1 MEGKKLNVLVIED
14 NPPDFFLFKEII
26 YGTSL
31 KIEKITNATNL
42 SKAIY
47 DLNDEQFDLVFLDL
61 TLPDSAGLDSFLAI
75 NDAAGNIPII
85 VLSGM
90 VDERLALEIV
100 KRGAQDFLIKGNFD
114 YSLLDKSIRYSIER
128 KRNLDIIKQSEHQ
141 YKYLFENNPIPM
153 WAYDLES
160 KRFLVVNQAALHHY
174 GYTEDEFLSMT
185 IFDIR
190 PSSDSEVAEKPLQ
203 NAAFGNTV
211 TQATHIK
218 KDGTQIFVEITGHH
232 IIVNNRRARLNL
244 AYDITEQRKA
254 QQENIFH
261 AEILKNITDIVIV
274 TDLEGNI
281 TYWNKGASVNLEY
294 EADEM
299 LHKSIAALQ
308 YNKSSLRLARIVH
321 EIDSNNSYVAH
332 LRAVTKSGKLL
343 WLDLKTTYLFGLN
356 NEKTGFLWISN
367 DITQD
372 VLNKEKLLI
381 QKSAIEAVGV
391 GVVITGA
398 KENDYS
404 VIMSNPKFEQITGY
418 SEEEIIGKN
427 IRFLQGE
434 GTNQETIKQMRA
446 ALQEQKMF
454 DGEILNYRKNGEPF
468 WNKVMINPI
477 FDDEG
482 KLINFVGFQQDI
494 TDAKN
499 AKEDLLYKNREL
511 NTFIYKASH
520 DLRSPIASLIGL
532 IKVAQ
537 LEFTNEVICNYLNMM
552 DKTSVRLDKILR
564 TLIDMISI
572 KQEEPDYTTVTFATI
587 VQKVIESKKYSD
599 VHAMDISL
607 DFEKDAILKTDT
619 EILVLILENLVENAL
634 KFRDKNKCKHE
645 LKISLV
651 QFPHKNQIT
660 ISDNGLGIL
669 KEYQSKVF
677 DMFYRANDNFPGSG
691 LGLYIARNFVEKLQ
705 GRLSL
710 KTEYCI
716 GTSVL
721 IELPVNVIVND

>member
-1 MEGKKLNVLVIED
+1 MNILVIED
-14 NPPDFFLFKEII
+14 NPADFFLFKEII
-26 YGTSL
+26 YGTTLS
-31 KIEKITNATNL
+31 INKITNSNNL

-61 TLPDSAGLDSFLAI
+61 TLPDSKGLDSFLAI
-75 NDAAGNIPII
+75 NKVAGNTPII

-100 KRGAQDFLIKGNFD
+100 KQGAQDFLIKGNFD

-128 KRNLDIIKQSEHQ
+128 KKNLDIIKRSENQ

-153 WAYDLES
+153 WAFDLET
-160 KRFLVVNQAALHHY
+160 KKFLVVNQAAISHY
-174 GYTEDEFLSMT
+174 GYSEEEFLSMS
-185 IFDIR
+185 IYDIR
-190 PSSDSEVAEKPLQ
+190 PPSDYEALEKNLQ
-203 NAAFGNTV
+203 NIDFGINV
-211 TQATHIK
+211 NQATHIK
-218 KDGTQIFVEITGHH
+218 KNGTRIFVEITGHQ

-244 AYDITEQRKA
+244 AYDITEQLRA
-254 QQENIFH
+254 QRENIFH

-274 TDLEGNI
+274 TDLEGKI
-281 TYWNKGASVNLEY
+281 TYWNKGASVNLEF
-294 EADEM
+294 EAAET
-299 LHKSIAALQ
+299 LGKNISTLQHANSKLRIA
-308 YNKSSLRLARIVH
+308 KIIR
-321 EIDSNNSYVAH
+321 EIDANNAFVAH

-343 WLDLKTTYLFGLN
+343 WLDLKATYLYGLN

-372 VLNKEKLLI
+372 ILNKEKLLI

-391 GVVITGA
+391 GVVITGPH
-398 KENDYS
+398 ENDYPI
-404 VIMSNPKFEQITGY
+404 IMVNPKFESITGY
-418 SEEEIIGKN
+418 SENEILGKN
-427 IRFLQGE
+427 LRFLQGE
-434 GTNQETIKQMRA
+434 ATNIDTIREMQN
-446 ALQEQKMF
+446 ALREQRMF

-477 FDDEG
+477 FDEQG

-537 LEFTNEVICNYLNMM
+537 LEFTNETICNYLKMM
-552 DKTSVRLDKILR
+552 DQTSVRLDKILR
-564 TLIDMISI
+564 TLMDMISI
-572 KQEEPDYTTVTFATI
+572 KQEEPHYSTVKFAAI
-587 VQKVIESKKYSD
+587 VQRVIESKKYSEI
-599 VHAMDISL
+599 HTLDISL
-607 DFEKDAILKTDT
+607 DFDKDATLKTDT
-619 EILVLILENLVENAL
+619 ELLVLIMENLVENAL
-634 KFRDKNKCKHE
+634 KFRDTNKVKCE
-645 LKISLV
+645 LKISLI
-651 QFPHKNQIT
+651 QFPHKNQI
-660 ISDNGLGIL
+660 IVRDNGLGIL
-669 KEYQSKVF
+669 KDFQSKVF
-677 DMFYRANDNFPGSG
+677 DMFYRANDTFPGSG
-691 LGLYIARNFVEKLQ
+691 LGLYIVKNFVEKLQ

-710 KTEYCI
+710 KTEFCV

-721 IELPVNVIVND
+721 VELPVNVFTKD

>member
-1 MEGKKLNVLVIED
+1 MEGKKLNILVIED
-14 NPPDFFLFKEII
+14 NPADFFLFKELI

-31 KIEKITNATNL
+31 KIEKISNSTNL

-47 DLNDEQFDLVFLDL
+47 DLNDELFDLVFLDL
-61 TLPDSAGLDSFLAI
+61 TLPDSEGLDSFLAI
-75 NDAAGNIPII
+75 NEVASNIPII

-90 VDERLALEIV
+90 VDEKLALEIV
-100 KRGAQDFLIKGNFD
+100 KKGAQDFLIKGNFD
-114 YSLLDKSIRYSIER
+114 HSLLDKSIRYSIER
-128 KRNLDIIKQSEHQ
+128 KKNLGIIRQSEHQ

-153 WAYDLES
+153 WAYDLETR
-160 KRFLVVNQAALHHY
+160 RFLVVNQAAINHY
-174 GYTEDEFLSMT
+174 GYSEEEFLSMS

-190 PSSDSEVAEKPLQ
+190 PPSEHEVLEQYLQ
-203 NAAFGNTV
+203 NIDLKNEVDQTN
-211 TQATHIK
+211 HIK
-218 KDGTQIFVEITGHH
+218 KDGTRIFVEITGHH

-274 TDLEGNI
+274 TDLEGKI

-294 EADEM
+294 EAKEK
-299 LHKSIAALQ
+299 LGQNIATLQHAKS
-308 YNKSSLRLARIVH
+308 KLRISKIVR
-321 EIDSNNSYVAH
+321 EIEANNSFVAH

-343 WLDLKTTYLFGLN
+343 WLDLKASYLYGLN

-398 KENDYS
+398 HETDYS
-404 VIMSNPKFEQITGY
+404 VIMANPKFEAITGY
-418 SEEEIIGKN
+418 SENEIIGKN
-427 IRFLQGE
+427 LRFLQGE
-434 GTNQETIKQMRA
+434 GTNSDTVQLMQV
-446 ALQEQKMF
+446 ALREQRMF

-477 FDDEG
+477 FDDDG

-494 TDAKN
+494 TEAKN

-537 LEFTNEVICNYLNMM
+537 LEFKNETICNYLRMM
-552 DKTSVRLDKILR
+552 DSTSVRLDKILR
-564 TLIDMISI
+564 TLMDMISI
-572 KQEEPDYTTVTFATI
+572 KQEEPNYTVVKFASV
-587 VQKVIESKKYSD
+587 VQKVIESKKYAD
-599 VHAMDISL
+599 IHTMDISL
-607 DFEKDAILKTDT
+607 EFDKDAEIKTDA
-619 EILVLILENLVENAL
+619 EVLVLILENLVENTL
-634 KFRDKNKCKHE
+634 KFRDFNKDKQE
-645 LKISLV
+645 IKISMV

-669 KEYQSKVF
+669 KEYQSRVF
-677 DMFYRANDNFPGSG
+677 DMFYRANDTFPGSG

-710 KTEYCI
+710 KTEYCV

-721 IELPVNVIVND
+721 IELPVNVLTN

>member
-1 MEGKKLNVLVIED
+1 MEGKKLNILVIED
-14 NPPDFFLFKEII
+14 NPADFFLFKELI

-31 KIEKITNATNL
+31 KIEKISNSTNL

-61 TLPDSAGLDSFLAI
+61 TLPDSEGLDSFLAI
-75 NDAAGNIPII
+75 NEVAGNIPII

-90 VDERLALEIV
+90 VDEKLALEIV
-100 KRGAQDFLIKGNFD
+100 KKGAQDFLIKGNFD
-114 YSLLDKSIRYSIER
+114 HSLLDKSIRYSIER
-128 KRNLDIIKQSEHQ
+128 KKNLDIIRQSEHQ

-153 WAYDLES
+153 WAYDLET
-160 KRFLVVNQAALHHY
+160 KRFLVVNQAAINQY
-174 GYTEDEFLSMT
+174 GYSEEEFLSMS

-190 PSSDSEVAEKPLQ
+190 PPSEHEALEQHLQ
-203 NAAFGNTV
+203 NIDLKNEVNQTN
-211 TQATHIK
+211 HIK
-218 KDGTQIFVEITGHH
+218 KDGTRIFVEITGHH

-274 TDLEGNI
+274 TDLEGKI
-281 TYWNKGASVNLEY
+281 TYWNKGASVNLEF
-294 EADEM
+294 EAQEK
-299 LHKSIAALQ
+299 LGQNIATLQHAKSR
-308 YNKSSLRLARIVH
+308 LRISKIVR
-321 EIDSNNSYVAH
+321 EIEANNSFVAH

-343 WLDLKTTYLFGLN
+343 WLDLKASYLYGLN

-398 KENDYS
+398 HEADYS
-404 VIMSNPKFEQITGY
+404 VIMANPKFEAITGY
-418 SEEEIIGKN
+418 SEDEIIGKN
-427 IRFLQGE
+427 LRFLQGE
-434 GTNQETIKQMRA
+434 GTNSDTIKLMQL
-446 ALQEQKMF
+446 ALREQRMF

-477 FDDEG
+477 FDDDG

-537 LEFTNEVICNYLNMM
+537 LEFKNETICTYLKMM
-552 DKTSVRLDKILR
+552 DSTSVRLDKILR
-564 TLIDMISI
+564 TLMDMISI
-572 KQEEPDYTTVTFATI
+572 KQEEPNYTVVKFASV
-587 VQKVIESKKYSD
+587 VQKVIESKKYAD
-599 VHAMDISL
+599 IHTMDISL
-607 DFEKDAILKTDT
+607 EFDKDAELKTDA
-619 EILVLILENLVENAL
+619 EILVLILENLVENTL
-634 KFRDKNKCKHE
+634 KFRDINKSKQKI
-645 LKISLV
+645 KISMV
-651 QFPHKNQIT
+651 QFPHKNQIA

-669 KEYQSKVF
+669 KEYQSRVF
-677 DMFYRANDNFPGSG
+677 DMFYRANDTFPGSG

-710 KTEYCI
+710 KTEYCV

-721 IELPVNVIVND
+721 IELPVNVLTK